1 MAIEDWKDRISNRMG
16 SIGGRGRSGGYRSA
30 DNSRPVGPGR
40 WLVRLILIIVLLS
53 MVLAWFWSRE
63 PDINVIGNPASS
75 VPGVTTVTTL
85 INVVDILLA
94 KPGGY
99 LSNDVMPPGLVLDNI
114 PNWEYGVII
123 QVRDLAKALRE
134 SFARSQSQSTEDRD
148 LSLAEPKLNFDHQ
161 SWVLPATETQYREGR
176 KHLEGYLQRLVD
188 EDQYNAQFYTRADN
202 LRYWLSTVEARLG
215 SLSQRLGASV
225 GQRRFNTDLAGD
237 SAAKQATASPSEAY
251 QQTPWL
257 ELDDVFYQARGTT
270 WALIQFL
277 KAIEIDFADVLEKKN
292 ARISV
297 QQIIRELEATQ
308 APLRSPIILNG
319 SGYGLLANHSL
330 TMVSYISRAN
340 AAIIDLRELLSQG

>member
-1 MAIEDWKDRISNRMG
+1 MAIQDWKNRISG
-16 SIGGRGRSGGYRSA
+16 
-30 DNSRPVGPGR
+30 DNQYASDSYSSTATSEASNVGR
-40 WLVRLILIIVLLS
+40 WLKRVIVVITLVCV
-53 MVLAWFWSRE
+53 VLGWYWSRE
-63 PDINVIGNPASS
+63 PGLQALTRGEDVVLGE
-75 VPGVTTVTTL
+75 TTVVAL
-85 INVVDILLA
+85 IRVVDTLLD

-99 LSNDVMPPGLVLDNI
+99 LSNDIMPPGVVLDNI

-134 SFARSQSQSTEDRD
+134 SFARSQSQSTEDED
-148 LSLAEPKLNFDHQ
+148 LALAEPRFNFDHQ
-161 SWVLPATETQYREGR
+161 SWILPATEGEYREGR
-176 KHLEGYLQRLVD
+176 NYLEGYLQRLVD
-188 EDQYNAQFYTRADN
+188 DDQYNAQFYTRADN

-225 GQRRFNTDLAGD
+225 GQRRLNIDLAGD
-237 SAAKQATASPSEAY
+237 SAAGQATPAPSDTY
-251 QQTPWL
+251 LKTGWL
-257 ELDDVFYQARGTT
+257 QLDDVFYEARGTT
-270 WALIQFL
+270 WALVRFL
-277 KAIEIDFADVLEKKN
+277 KAVEVDFADVLEKKN

-308 APLRSPIILNG
+308 APLRSPVILNG

>member
-1 MAIEDWKDRISNRMG
+1 MAIQDWTDRISARISG
-16 SIGGRGRSGGYRSA
+16 IGGRGRSTRHSSA
-30 DNSRPVGPGR
+30 GNGQASGPGR
-40 WLVRLILIIVLLS
+40 WIVRLILIAVLLCL
-53 MVLAWFWSRE
+53 VLAWFWSRE
-63 PDINVIGNPASS
+63 PEIETPDSATNP
-75 VPGVTTVTTL
+75 VPGVTTVTAL
-85 INVVDILLA
+85 ITVVDTLLD

-99 LSNDVMPPGLVLDNI
+99 LSNDIMPPGLLLDNI

-134 SFARSQSQSTEDRD
+134 SFARSQSQSTEDQD
-148 LSLAEPKLNFDHQ
+148 LALAEPRFNFDHE
-161 SWVLPATETQYREGR
+161 SWVLPATEAEYREGR
-176 KHLEGYLQRLVD
+176 NYLGGYLQRLVD

-237 SAAKQATASPSEAY
+237 SAAKQATPVPSETHR
-251 QQTPWL
+251 QTPWL
-257 ELDDVFYQARGTT
+257 ELDNVFYEARGTT
-270 WALIQFL
+270 WALIHFL
-277 KAIEIDFADVLEKKN
+277 KAIEVDFADVLEKKN

-340 AAIIDLRELLSQG
+340 AAMIDLRELLSQG